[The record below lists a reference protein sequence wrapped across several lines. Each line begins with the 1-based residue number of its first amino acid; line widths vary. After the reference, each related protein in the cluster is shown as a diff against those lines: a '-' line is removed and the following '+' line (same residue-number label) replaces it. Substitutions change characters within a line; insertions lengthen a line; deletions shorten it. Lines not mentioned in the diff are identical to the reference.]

1 MRNVQ
6 KRNREYM
13 IREID
18 ESEKKL
24 LRLVRIGIG
33 NEETGNLNIE
43 RKAWNQVY
51 NLASKQGVLSI
62 TFNAIQSVE
71 GVDSD
76 TAMDVLNVSE
86 TTYLQW
92 LGMAAKI
99 QQQHANHETAIS
111 ELAKFYS
118 KADIPM
124 MLLKGYGLSLNYPTP
139 SFRPSGDIDIWLMGK
154 QQEADR
160 FMAENAGITPIKS
173 SHHTIFKWMD
183 CEVENHIT
191 ILEYDTHKSNIKLDK
206 ELTRLANAGGEEI
219 DVLGQRVLLPSVA
232 FNSCFILRHNAIH
245 FAIEHITL
253 RHLLDWATFVKKYN
267 SDIKWDDV
275 FAFAKRSNTEVF
287 LNCQNAICVQYL
299 GFDEN
304 LFPVRAHYP
313 ELNKRIIAD
322 ILQPEFDDEAP
333 DMRKDFM
340 GYCMLKTKRLWAN
353 RWKSRITNSDSFG
366 SSLLFYSVNRIK
378 ETIFGIR

>member
-1 MRNVQ
+1 
-6 KRNREYM
+6 M

-18 ESEKKL
+18 ESEKAL
-24 LRLVRIGIG
+24 LHLVRIGIG
-33 NEETGNLNIE
+33 NENSKTLNVDS
-43 RKAWNQVY
+43 KLWNKVY
-51 NLASKQGVLSI
+51 KLASKQGVLGI
-62 TFNAIQSVE
+62 TFNAMQSME
-71 GVDSD
+71 GVNSD
-76 TAMDVLNVSE
+76 TAMNLLHIPE
-86 TTYLQW
+86 LTYLQW
-92 LGMAAKI
+92 LGMVAKI
-99 QQQHANHETAIS
+99 QQIHSNHETAIS
-111 ELAKFYS
+111 ELAKLYS
-118 KADIPM
+118 KAGIPT
-124 MLLKGYGLSLNYPTP
+124 MLLKGYGLSLNYPNP

-160 FMAENAGITPIKS
+160 FMVENTSIAPIKS

-287 LNCQNAICVQYL
+287 LNCQNDICVQYL
-299 GFDEN
+299 GFDKN
-304 LFPVRAHYP
+304 LFPVRTRYP
-313 ELNKRIIAD
+313 ELTKRIIAD

-340 GYCMLKTKRLWAN
+340 GYCMVKTKRLWAN

-366 SSLLFYSVNRIK
+366 SSLLFYGVNRIK
-378 ETIFGIR
+378 ETIFNIK